1 MHPARVIVV
10 LVLVGGLLGAVGCSD
25 DPFTGTLRP
34 VVPTVPLDQLAAA
47 PDTLAVAGCDLTLE
61 TYLWRDFMPISP
73 PDGKPLIALI
83 RVVEANQQEIPAGID
98 ARYLWVVNGAQVWA
112 TTFSDEPRPE
122 TPKHVLER
130 IARNGPKWGPKIEV
144 DVIVGVTTAS
154 GDLYLL
160 RAADQW
166 IHRTD

>member
-1 MHPARVIVV
+1 MHPTRAIVF
-10 LVLVGGLLGAVGCSD
+10 LMLVGFPGVVGCSG
-25 DPFTGTLRP
+25 DPFSGSVRP
-34 VVPTVPLDQLAAA
+34 VVPTVPLDQLATA

-83 RVVEANQQEIPAGID
+83 RIVEANQIEIPAGID
-98 ARYLWVVNGAQVWA
+98 AVYLWVVNGTDVWP
-112 TTFSDEPRPE
+112 TTFSDESHPE
-122 TPKHVLER
+122 TPPHELER
-130 IARNGPKWGPKIEV
+130 VARNGPKWGPQIQV
-144 DVIVGVTTAS
+144 DVIVGVTTGS
-154 GDLYLL
+154 KDLHLL